1 LRPTPRTLLHIV
13 VSVLLAAPFFLFRD
27 IPLFDMPIHIAQE
40 HILFDPALAGARQ
53 YYIYDWRLFPNMA
66 LDVMVYLL
74 HLVLPLDLAIKVF
87 LGIIVLQLYWGVQA
101 IARAL
106 QAPGRSFG
114 LAAALFVYNGPL
126 LMGFVDLC
134 FGIGMALW
142 VFALWL
148 EYGRRPL
155 AAIPFAILPSLI
167 LLAHLF
173 AFAIYTLCIG
183 CYAAG
188 RLVVALRARD
198 WRTVLAVCLSLLPL
212 LAPLLL
218 YRFAIA
224 HDTAES
230 LIVFSDIQHKSWALL
245 TLPGISDLVFNIVF
259 LALLAIVLIVILR
272 RMDIAKTMLPVLGGL
287 LIAFIA
293 LPYQVALGTW
303 VDYRVPTILV
313 LCLIASLRWRVARAA
328 LRPAEF
334 AILLLFLIRMGLLYS
349 EWWQWQPV
357 YDDYRAAFQLL
368 PIGAKLLPIG
378 THPDAL
384 QPAEHPP
391 LAHIDAFAVTE
402 RGAFVPTMLAGLPYQ
417 MLHYA
422 PNVHPLQ
429 QSFSHGAAVPTDYD
443 YVLIVKP
450 TAENTPP
457 NIETIFFG
465 HDFLLARILK

>member
-1 LRPTPRTLLHIV
+1 
-13 VSVLLAAPFFLFRD
+13 VSILLAAPFFLFRD
-27 IPLFDMPIHIAQE
+27 IPLLDMPIHIAQE
-40 HILFDPALAGARQ
+40 HILFDPALASAGK
-53 YYIYDWRLFPNMA
+53 YYLYEWRLFPNMA

-74 HLVLPLDLAIKVF
+74 QLALPLDLAIKVF

-101 IARAL
+101 IAHAL
-106 QAPGRSFG
+106 PAPGRSFG

-126 LMGFVDLC
+126 LMGFVDLS

-148 EYGRRPL
+148 RYGRRPL
-155 AAIPFAILPSLI
+155 AVIPFGLLASLI
-167 LLAHLF
+167 LFAHLF
-173 AFAIYTLCIG
+173 AFAIYALCIG

-188 RLVVALRARD
+188 LMFGAIRARD
-198 WRTVLAVCLSLLPL
+198 RQSLLLLCLSLLHL

-218 YRFAIA
+218 YRYGIA

-245 TLPGISDLVFNIVF
+245 TLPGISDLIFNIVF
-259 LALLAIVLIVILR
+259 LALSAVGLIFILR
-272 RMDIAKTMLPVLGGL
+272 RLDIAKTMLPVLGGL

-303 VDYRVPTILV
+303 VDYRVPTILT
-313 LCLIASLRWRVARAA
+313 LCVIASLKWRVPQAT

-334 AILLLFLIRMGLLYS
+334 VILLLFVTRISLLYS

-357 YDDYRAAFQLL
+357 YDEYRAAFQLL
-368 PIGAKLLPIG
+368 PVGTTLLPVG

-391 LAHIDAFAVTE
+391 LTHIDALAVTE

-422 PNVHPLQ
+422 PGAKTLQ
-429 QSFSHGAAVPTDYD
+429 QSFMQGTAVPADYD
-443 YVLIVKP
+443 YMLIVNL
-450 TAENTPP
+450 TQANTPP
-457 NIETIFFG
+457 NIETIFRG
-465 HDFLLARILK
+465 HNFVLARIIK